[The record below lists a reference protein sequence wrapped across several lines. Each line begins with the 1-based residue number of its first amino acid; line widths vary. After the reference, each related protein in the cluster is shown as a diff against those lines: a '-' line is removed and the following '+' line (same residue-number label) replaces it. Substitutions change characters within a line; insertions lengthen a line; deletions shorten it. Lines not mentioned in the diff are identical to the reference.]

1 MSVHFVKVN
10 VIFREICNR
19 RLQHCEETLSGLD
32 REIGLFESWFN
43 EANRLKSDTEQGE
56 VKRTN
61 FGDKN
66 HCNSSCRSIV
76 KS

>member
-19 RLQHCEETLSGLD
+19 RLQHCEET
-32 REIGLFESWFN
+32 GLFESWFN

-66 HCNSSCRSIV
+66 RCNSSCRSIV